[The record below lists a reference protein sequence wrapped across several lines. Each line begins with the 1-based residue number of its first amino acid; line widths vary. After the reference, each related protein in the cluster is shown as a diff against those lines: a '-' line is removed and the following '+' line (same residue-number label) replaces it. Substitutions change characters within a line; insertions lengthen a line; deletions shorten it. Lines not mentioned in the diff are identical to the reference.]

1 MPITLELRRL
11 KQASLGHLETIYLN
25 KDFLKNQCDKVWV
38 NKFSVFAYL
47 LVFSFFFFFV
57 VVCVCFNFYRHHFR
71 ELRKEPGSYGAYLL
85 WVQVP
90 SGCNWASLGCS
101 GGRLPAEGAS
111 GPARK

>member
-47 LVFSFFFFFV
+47 LVFFFFV
-57 VVCVCFNFYRHHFR
+57 VVCVCFNFYRHHFP
-71 ELRKEPGSYGAYLL
+71 ELRKRTWKLRGLPSMGA
-85 WVQVP
+85 
-90 SGCNWASLGCS
+90 
-101 GGRLPAEGAS
+101 GAQWL
-111 GPARK
+111 